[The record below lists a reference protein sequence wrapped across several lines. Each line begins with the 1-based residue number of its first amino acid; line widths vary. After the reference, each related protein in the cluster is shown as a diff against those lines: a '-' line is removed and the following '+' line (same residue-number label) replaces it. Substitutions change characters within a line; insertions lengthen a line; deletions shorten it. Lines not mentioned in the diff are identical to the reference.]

1 MNCVANVSK
10 SLFSKNTPLLSGT
23 AFFSCIGILKF
34 ISATCTAPWEI
45 HRNKWKR
52 KQHHTWKRN
61 ETIDVYRDSFN
72 QLIVKVLYF
81 VFDSTNFPHL
91 TFSLP
96 SAGARNNVSGLSCET
111 ALPAVVAVPEEV
123 NIQPTLLFFV

>member
-1 MNCVANVSK
+1 MEK
-10 SLFSKNTPLLSGT
+10 ENTTHG
-23 AFFSCIGILKF
+23 
-34 ISATCTAPWEI
+34 
-45 HRNKWKR
+45 
-52 KQHHTWKRN
+52 N
-61 ETIDVYRDSFN
+61 ETNDVYH

-111 ALPAVVAVPEEV
+111 ALPAVVAVSEEV
-123 NIQPTLLFFV
+123 NIQHSISLFSV